1 MQDWKKIY
9 SNTSLAN
16 VSMVEGM
23 LNEQGIPAKMLNRQ
37 DSNYVF
43 LGEME
48 IYVPVEFEIVAYELL
63 SSINLDA
70 LDA

>member
-23 LNEQGIPAKMLNRQ
+23 LNEQGIPAKLLNRQ
-37 DSNYVF
+37 DSSYVF

-48 IYVPVEFEIVAYELL
+48 LYVPLEFEVIAQELVN
-63 SSINLDA
+63 SIKLDA

>member
-9 SNTSLAN
+9 SNTSLAY
-16 VSMVEGM
+16 VSMVEGIF
-23 LNEQGIPAKMLNRQ
+23 NEQGIPAKMLNRQ
-37 DSNYVF
+37 DSSYVF

-48 IYVPVEFEIVAYELL
+48 LYVPSEFEVIAKELVN
-63 SSINLDA
+63 SIKLDA

>member
-1 MQDWKKIY
+1 MQDWKKKY

-23 LNEQGIPAKMLNRQ
+23 LNEQGIPAKLLNRQ
-37 DSNYVF
+37 DSSYVF

-48 IYVPVEFEIVAYELL
+48 LYVPLEFEVIAQELVN
-63 SSINLDA
+63 SINLDA

>member
-23 LNEQGIPAKMLNRQ
+23 LNEQGIPAKLLNRQ
-37 DSNYVF
+37 DSSYVF

-48 IYVPVEFEIVAYELL
+48 LYVPLEFEVIAQELVN
-63 SSINLDA
+63 SINLDA

>member
-9 SNTSLAN
+9 SSTSLAN

-23 LNEQGIPAKMLNRQ
+23 LIEQGVPVKMLNRQ
-37 DSNYVF
+37 DSSYVF

-48 IYVPVEFEIVAYELL
+48 LYVPSEFEVIAKEL
-63 SSINLDA
+63 INAIAIDA

>member
-9 SNTSLAN
+9 SSISLAN

-48 IYVPVEFEIVAYELL
+48 IYVPAEFEVIAQELVN
-63 SSINLDA
+63 SINLDA

>member
-23 LNEQGIPAKMLNRQ
+23 LSEQGIPAKMLNRQ
-37 DSNYVF
+37 DSSYVF

-48 IYVPVEFEIVAYELL
+48 LYVPLELEVVAIELVN
-63 SSINLDA
+63 SIKLDA

>member
-23 LNEQGIPAKMLNRQ
+23 LSEQGIPAKMLNRQ
-37 DSNYVF
+37 DSSYVF

-48 IYVPVEFEIVAYELL
+48 LYVPLEFEVVAKELVN
-63 SSINLDA
+63 SIKLDA

>member
-23 LNEQGIPAKMLNRQ
+23 LSEQGIPAKMLNRQ
-37 DSNYVF
+37 DSSYVF

-48 IYVPVEFEIVAYELL
+48 LYVPLEFEVVAKELVN
-63 SSINLDA
+63 SIKLDA
-70 LDA
+70 

>member
-16 VSMVEGM
+16 VSIVEGM
-23 LNEQGIPAKMLNRQ
+23 LNEQGIPAKLLNRQ
-37 DSNYVF
+37 DSSYVF

-48 IYVPVEFEIVAYELL
+48 LYVPLEFEVIAQELVN
-63 SSINLDA
+63 SINLDA

>member
-1 MQDWKKIY
+1 MQDWKKKY
-9 SNTSLAN
+9 SNTSLAY
-16 VSMVEGM
+16 VSMVEGI

-37 DSNYVF
+37 DSSYVF

-48 IYVPVEFEIVAYELL
+48 LFVPSEFEVIAKELVN
-63 SSINLDA
+63 SIKLDA

>member
-23 LNEQGIPAKMLNRQ
+23 LNEQGIPAKLLNRQ
-37 DSNYVF
+37 DSSYVF

-48 IYVPVEFEIVAYELL
+48 LYVPSEFEVIAQELVN
-63 SSINLDA
+63 SINLDA

>member
-23 LNEQGIPAKMLNRQ
+23 LNEQGIPAKLLNRQ
-37 DSNYVF
+37 DSSYVF

-48 IYVPVEFEIVAYELL
+48 LYVPLEFELIAQELVN
-63 SSINLDA
+63 SINLDA